1 MKTKTLFLIRGLSG
15 SGKSSF
21 ARHIW
26 NNYAIFEADKFFCD
40 EEGNYNFD
48 LSKLDEAHKWLY
60 KEVEEAMCDSEEYF
74 EIVITGTLSTDED
87 VDRYRALA
95 DKYGFM
101 VVSLIVENRHGGKN
115 VHDVPQEVID
125 EMRTIF
131 SVKL

>member
-1 MKTKTLFLIRGLSG
+1 
-15 SGKSSF
+15 
-21 ARHIW
+21 
-26 NNYAIFEADKFFCD
+26 
-40 EEGNYNFD
+40 
-48 LSKLDEAHKWLY
+48 
-60 KEVEEAMCDSEEYF
+60 MCDSEEYF

-95 DKYGFM
+95 DKYGFI